1 MEESL
6 EFLIAG
12 KESLSLGN
20 FDLNN
25 RPALLKLIL
34 LHIPNLMSPR
44 ELTSKNIGKQIH
56 KRLQI
61 IPPGWKVTDLIMI
74 ARKLHIENPHLEGSI
89 QRLG

>member
-12 KESLSLGN
+12 KDSLSLGR

-34 LHIPNLMSPR
+34 LQILYLVSPR
-44 ELTSKNIGKQIH
+44 ELTSQHIGKQIQ

-61 IPPGWKVTDLIMI
+61 IPPGWKVAGLIMI
-74 ARKLHIENPHLEGSI
+74 ARKLHIENSHLQGPV
-89 QRLG
+89 